1 MKITKAVFPVAGLGS
16 RFLPV
21 TKASPKEMLP
31 VVDKPLIQYAVEE
44 AAAAGITDM
53 IFITGRNKRAIE
65 DHFDKAYEL
74 ETELALRNKS
84 ALLECVQAATPPGIN
99 CIFIRQTE
107 ALGLGHAVLCAAP
120 VVGNEPFAVL
130 LADDLIDAEVP
141 VMKQMVEVAARERVA
156 TIGVMSVDPQ
166 EVGSYGIVETAAPE
180 GDIARIVRIVEK
192 PKPGSTTSTKAVV
205 GRYVSDAAD
214 LPPPADDARRR
225 GRRDPADRR
234 DRPAARRGARRRLRV
249 QGATLRL
256 RHQGGLPGGDRRLR
270 TQAPGDRPRIRR
282 VPRQPCPRAGRCGA
296 VVTLNELRYIVAVAQ
311 ERSFGRAAGKC
322 FVSQPALSVAI
333 QKLEEELGAPLFE
346 RGKSEITVT
355 PVGERI
361 VEQAQRV
368 LEEASRIKEIAQSG
382 RNQLVG
388 TLRLGVIYTVAP
400 YLLPDLI
407 PALHELAPQ
416 MPLDIEE
423 NLTEHLE
430 GALKSGR
437 IDAAIVAL
445 PFDPPGIV
453 TTFLYE
459 EPFQVV
465 VPQGHK
471 WAKRKSV
478 HPDEL
483 ATEHTILLNV
493 GHCFRDQVLDRC
505 PELNRADAHVTRTN
519 SLETVRNM
527 VASGLGIS
535 VLPHDALTPK
545 YHSRLVVPVPFAKPA
560 PSRRVALAA
569 RKSFPRPQ
577 AIEAIRTAVA
587 ACRSGG
593 ARPRAK

>member
-1 MKITKAVFPVAGLGS
+1 M
-16 RFLPV
+16 
-21 TKASPKEMLP
+21 
-31 VVDKPLIQYAVEE
+31 
-44 AAAAGITDM
+44 
-53 IFITGRNKRAIE
+53 
-65 DHFDKAYEL
+65 
-74 ETELALRNKS
+74 
-84 ALLECVQAATPPGIN
+84 
-99 CIFIRQTE
+99 
-107 ALGLGHAVLCAAP
+107 
-120 VVGNEPFAVL
+120 
-130 LADDLIDAEVP
+130 
-141 VMKQMVEVAARERVA
+141 
-156 TIGVMSVDPQ
+156 
-166 EVGSYGIVETAAPE
+166 
-180 GDIARIVRIVEK
+180 
-192 PKPGSTTSTKAVV
+192 
-205 GRYVSDAAD
+205 
-214 LPPPADDARRR
+214 
-225 GRRDPADRR
+225 
-234 DRPAARRGARRRLRV
+234 
-249 QGATLRL
+249 
-256 RHQGGLPGGDRRLR
+256 
-270 TQAPGDRPRIRR
+270 
-282 VPRQPCPRAGRCGA
+282 
-296 VVTLNELRYIVAVAQ
+296 TLNELRYIVAVAQ
-311 ERSFGRAAGKC
+311 ERSFGRAAAKC

-333 QKLEEELGAPLFE
+333 QKLEDELGAPLFE

-368 LEEASRIKEIAQSG
+368 LEEAARIRELAQAG

-407 PALHELAPQ
+407 PVLHDLAPQ
-416 MPLDIEE
+416 MPLEVEE

-430 GALKSGR
+430 VALKTGR

-445 PFDPPGIV
+445 PFEPPGIA

-471 WAKRKSV
+471 WAKRRSV

-505 PELNRADAHVTRTN
+505 PELNRADAQVTRSN

-545 YHSRLVVPVPFAKPA
+545 YHSRLVVPVPFARPA
-560 PSRRVALAA
+560 PSRRIALAY
-569 RKSFPRPQ
+569 RKSFPRP
-577 AIEAIRTAVA
+577 EAVA
-587 ACRSGG
+587 AIREAVVACR
-593 ARPRAK
+593 APAPEPPD